1 MWKIDKKYSKTKLI
15 FNDKKPNFGKQIDV
29 LVKTIG
35 NVWPEYLV
43 NFEYLDKIMTEYGF
57 SKIFVKPFKD
67 FYEELQDGKNLMDLS
82 DRDLEQ
88 HIKNAKDMSEE
99 EKRFSFFS
107 SSFMY
112 KKEKN
117 TPDSLLKKLMDL
129 MEKKD
134 KLRGKDDYKV
144 DKDTE
149 HFIENMEGMM

>member
-1 MWKIDKKYSKTKLI
+1 MKKIFKNKI
-15 FNDKKPNFGKQIDV
+15 NFNDKKPNLGKQIDV
-29 LVKTIG
+29 FVKTIG

-43 NFEYLDKIMTEYGF
+43 NFEYLDKIMSEYGF

-67 FYEELQDGKNLMDLS
+67 FYEELQEGKNLMDLNNK
-82 DRDLEQ
+82 DLEQ
-88 HIKNAKDMSEE
+88 HIKNIKDMSEE
-99 EKRFSFFS
+99 EKVFSFFS

-129 MEKKD
+129 MEKRD
-134 KLRGKDDYKV
+134 KLRGKDVYKV

-149 HFIENMEGMM
+149 HFIENMEGI